1 MILFSFVFK
10 ANRKLFIFV
19 RMPFEKI
26 YTYIILKGNGVQF
39 ARNLICY
46 GIPEISVHKS
56 ATFIIGD
63 KCTINTGI
71 KFNPIGRYTPSFFM
85 VRENAVLKIG
95 NNVGISSTAIICH
108 KEIII
113 DDNVKIG
120 GGVCIYDTDFHSIDP
135 LLRQDSIKDKKST
148 ISKPVRIKKN
158 VFIGAHATILKGVTI
173 GENSIVGACSVVT
186 KDIPANEIWAG
197 NPALFLKKI
206 NT

>member
-1 MILFSFVFK
+1 MTLFSFVFK
-10 ANRKLFIFV
+10 ATRKLFILV
-19 RMPFEKI
+19 RKSFEKI
-26 YTYIILKGNGVQF
+26 YTYIILKGNGVKF
-39 ARNLICY
+39 NRSLICN
-46 GIPEISVHKS
+46 GVPEISVHNS
-56 ATFIIGD
+56 ATFFIGN
-63 KCTINTGI
+63 KCTINTGL

-95 NNVGISSTAIICH
+95 NHVGISSTAIICH

-135 LLRQDSIKDKKST
+135 LLRQDAIKDKEFK
-148 ISKPVRIKKN
+148 ISMPVRIKKN

-186 KDIPANEIWAG
+186 KDIPTNEIWAG
-197 NPALFLKKI
+197 NPARFLKKI
-206 NT
+206 T